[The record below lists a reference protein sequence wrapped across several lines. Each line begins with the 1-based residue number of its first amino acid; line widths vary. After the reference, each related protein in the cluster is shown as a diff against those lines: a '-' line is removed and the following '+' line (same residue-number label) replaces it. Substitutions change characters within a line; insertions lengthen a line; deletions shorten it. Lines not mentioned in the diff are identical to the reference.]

1 MDYKKYNDYE
11 LIYMIRENDE
21 ESNRV
26 LLNKYKP
33 IIITIANKYFKNNT
47 NNAYDF
53 DDYYQE
59 ALLSFY
65 NALEKYDSKKDALF
79 YTFVTICIERGL
91 KSFSTRIS
99 SIKKNIYKDYIA
111 IDDISYMLEDK
122 EKDIEYINRFREI
135 ENIYKSI
142 IYSAPLESGAILELK
157 YNGFSY
163 REISILLEIPISSL
177 EFKIRKYKRLLKQ
190 KLSKYNCK

>member
-21 ESNRV
+21 ESNRI